1 MNKVKVSEVAQESAK
16 KPKEVLS
23 ACEALGIEAKA
34 ASSSISIQD
43 AERVM
48 EYLISGPVTPPAPA
62 KKPVKK
68 SEPKKAAEE
77 KTPKQETKKP
87 AEKPAEPEVK
97 KTTPEKE
104 KTEKSGDEETR
115 HMAMARKGKGLRI
128 VKKKRPN
135 APAPVEKKIETHV
148 DSDET
153 VSSYGKK
160 KVAADLADTEEK
172 KKKVK
177 KTASPASKKET
188 GIKIDV
194 LADRNLSDSYYDDEE
209 NEVML
214 PDLTVALRKEEEDAP
229 KRPVNK
235 QQQQQQQQRRTV
247 GSRSGQKFQP
257 GNISRGKRKKR
268 RKPVV
273 SQENEVVKS
282 IEIPEDIR
290 VYEFA
295 EAINKPISDVIK
307 ALFTFGMM
315 VTKND
320 FLDKDSIEVLAEEFE
335 VEVHTKNVLEELD
348 YVSEYEEAQEEEG
361 GEERPPI
368 VTIMG
373 HVDHGKTSLLDYIRS
388 TKVASG
394 EAGGITQHVGAYTIT
409 KDGKEITFIDTPG
422 HEAFTEMR
430 ARGAN
435 VTDIAIIV
443 VAADDGVM
451 PQTKEAINHAKA
463 ADVPIII
470 AINKMDK
477 PEANPDVVKGQ
488 LAELGITP
496 VDWGGDFE
504 CIGVSAKTG
513 DGVDDLLETILVQS
527 ELLELTANADASAK
541 AVVIE
546 SSLEKGRGAVATVII
561 QNGTLRK
568 GDSVIAGVSFG
579 RVRAIMDDMG
589 NQINELRPSEAGQ
602 ILGLDSVPGAGDIV
616 VVMEDEKTMRE
627 TALKRREHERQ
638 KELSK
643 STKATAEDLHDL
655 IAEGMLS
662 KLPVIVKAD
671 VQGTLEALSASL
683 SKLRN
688 EEVKVHIIHSAVG
701 AISESDVILAGA
713 SEHAII
719 LGFHV
724 KPSVSVKQKAKEMGV
739 TIKTYDIIYDL
750 LEDVKGIL
758 GGMLSPE
765 IKEETIGQA
774 EVREVFKVP
783 KLGTIAGC
791 MVTNGQVERNAFAR
805 VMRGEETVFSGT
817 VVSLKRFKDDVKEVK
832 KGYECGIGIE
842 DFTDFEPGDIIEVYK
857 EVEVQAKFK

>member
-43 AERVM
+43 AEKIM
-48 EYLISGPVTPPAPA
+48 EYLISGPAPTPAPA
-62 KKPVKK
+62 KKGPKK
-68 SEPKKAAEE
+68 AEPKKEVEE
-77 KTPKQETKKP
+77 KASKKEAVKETKP
-87 AEKPAEPEVK
+87 AEKAASAEAEK
-97 KTTPEKE
+97 KPLAAAEE
-104 KTEKSGDEETR
+104 IKSKDEEAR

-135 APAPVEKKIETHV
+135 APEPVAKTIEPQYD

-153 VSSYGKK
+153 VSLYGKK
-160 KVAADLADTEEK
+160 KVAADLAENEEK
-172 KKKVK
+172 KKKAK
-177 KTASPASKKET
+177 KSAATGKKET
-188 GIKIDV
+188 GVKIDV
-194 LADRNLSDSYYDDEE
+194 LADRNLSDRFYDDEE
-209 NEVML
+209 DEVML
-214 PDLTVALRKEEEDAP
+214 PDLTVALKKEEEEAP

-235 QQQQQQQQRRTV
+235 EQQRRTV
-247 GSRSGQKFQP
+247 ASRSGQKFQP

-273 SQENEVVKS
+273 SMENVEVKS

-295 EAINKPISDVIK
+295 EKINKPISEVIK

-335 VEVHTKNVLEELD
+335 VEVHTKNALEELD
-348 YVSEYEEAQEEEG
+348 YVSDYDEVQEEIE

-388 TKVASG
+388 TKIASG

-435 VTDIAIIV
+435 VTDVAIIV

-463 ADVPIII
+463 AEVPIIV

-488 LAELGITP
+488 LAEMGITP
-496 VDWGGDFE
+496 IDWGGDYE

-527 ELLELTANADASAK
+527 EVMELKANPDASAK

-546 SSLEKGRGAVATVII
+546 SSLEKGRGTVATVII

-579 RVRAIMDDMG
+579 RVRAILDDMG
-589 NQINELRPSEAGQ
+589 NQIDELGPSEAGQ
-602 ILGLDSVPGAGDIV
+602 ILGLDSVPKAGDVV
-616 VVMEDEKTMRE
+616 VVMEDEKSMRE

-671 VQGTLEALSASL
+671 VQGTLEALSNSL
-683 SKLRN
+683 AKLRN

-701 AISESDVILAGA
+701 AISESDVILAAA

-724 KPSVSVKQKAKEMGV
+724 KPSVSVKQKAKELGV
-739 TIKTYDIIYDL
+739 DIKTYDIIYDL

-765 IKEETIGQA
+765 IKEETIGHA

-791 MVTNGQVERNAFAR
+791 MVTNGTIERNAFAR
-805 VMRGEETVFSGT
+805 VLRGEETVFSGT
-817 VVSLKRFKDDVKEVK
+817 VVSLKRFKEDVKEVK

-842 DFTDFEPGDIIEVYK
+842 DFTEFAPGDVIEVYK
-857 EVEVQAKFK
+857 EVEVKAKFK

>member
-48 EYLISGPVTPPAPA
+48 EYLISGPVVTPAPVKKQPKKPESKYESEA
-62 KKPVKK
+62 KPVK
-68 SEPKKAAEE
+68 E
-77 KTPKQETKKP
+77 ETKKEPIVEVKTP
-87 AEKPAEPEVK
+87 AAKGKVKPEAEAEEPEQD
-97 KTTPEKE
+97 
-104 KTEKSGDEETR
+104 DEEKR
-115 HMAMARKGKGLRI
+115 HMAMARKGTGLRI

-135 APAPVEKKIETHV
+135 APKAAERSIELSSAK
-148 DSDET
+148 SDEDIEY
-153 VSSYGKK
+153 YGKK
-160 KVAADLADTEEK
+160 TVAADLVENEEK
-172 KKKVK
+172 KKKAK
-177 KTASPASKKET
+177 KTTSPASKKET
-188 GIKIDV
+188 GVKIDV
-194 LADRNLSDSYYDDEE
+194 LVDRNLSDRFYDDEE
-209 NEVML
+209 DEVML
-214 PDLTVALRKEEEDAP
+214 PDLTVALRKEEEEAP

-235 QQQQQQQQRRTV
+235 EQQRRTV
-247 GSRSGQKFQP
+247 ASRSGQKFQP

-268 RKPVV
+268 RPK
-273 SQENEVVKS
+273 QLDQADIVVKS

-295 EAINKPISDVIK
+295 EKINKPLNEVIK

-335 VEVHTKNVLEELD
+335 VEVHTKNALEELD
-348 YVSEYEEAQEEEG
+348 YVGDYNVENVEG
-361 GEERPPI
+361 EGEERPPI

-388 TKVASG
+388 TKIASG
-394 EAGGITQHVGAYTIT
+394 EAGGITQHVGAYTIV
-409 KDGKEITFIDTPG
+409 KNGKEITFIDTPG

-463 ADVPIII
+463 ANVPMII
-470 AINKMDK
+470 AVNKMDK
-477 PEANPDVVKGQ
+477 PDANPDVVKAQ
-488 LAELGITP
+488 LAEIGITP
-496 VDWGGDFE
+496 SDWGGDYE

-513 DGVDDLLETILVQS
+513 DGVEDLLETILVQS
-527 ELLELTANADASAK
+527 ELMELKANPEASAK

-546 SSLEKGRGAVATVII
+546 SSLEKGRGPVATVII
-561 QNGTLRK
+561 QNGTLKK
-568 GDSVIAGVSFG
+568 GDSVIAGVSYG
-579 RVRAIMDDMG
+579 RVRAIVDDMG
-589 NQINELRPSEAGQ
+589 KQIDELKPSEAGQ
-602 ILGLDSVPGAGDIV
+602 IIGLDSVPGAGDIV
-616 VVMEDEKTMRE
+616 VVMDDEKVMRE
-627 TALKRREHERQ
+627 TALKRREHARQ
-638 KELSK
+638 KQLSK
-643 STKATAEDLHDL
+643 STKATVDDLHDL

-662 KLPVIVKAD
+662 KLPLIVKAD
-671 VQGTLEALSASL
+671 VQGTLEALTTSL
-683 SKLRN
+683 GKLRN

-701 AISESDVILAGA
+701 AISESDVILAAA
-713 SEHAII
+713 SEHAVIM
-719 LGFHV
+719 GFHV
-724 KPSVSVKQKAKEMGV
+724 KPSVTVKQKAKDLGV
-739 TIKTYDIIYDL
+739 EIKSYDIIYDL
-750 LEDVKGIL
+750 LEDVKNIL

-765 IKEETIGQA
+765 IKEETMGRA

-791 MVTNGQVERNAFAR
+791 MVTDGTIERNAFAR
-805 VMRGEETVFSGT
+805 VLRGEETVFSGT

-842 DFTDFEPGDIIEVYK
+842 DFTEFAPGDVIEAYK
-857 EVEVQAKFK
+857 EVQVRAKFK

>member
-1 MNKVKVSEVAQESAK
+1 MNKVKVSEVAQETAK

-34 ASSSISIQD
+34 ASSSISFQD
-43 AERVM
+43 AEKVM
-48 EYLISGPVTPPAPA
+48 EYLISGGAPVQT
-62 KKPVKK
+62 PVKK
-68 SEPKKAAEE
+68 QEKTAEIKEEENAKTAKKA
-77 KTPKQETKKP
+77 TPSVSTSKE
-87 AEKPAEPEVK
+87 
-97 KTTPEKE
+97 TTPHKASET
-104 KTEKSGDEETR
+104 TEASVRDEEEPDSTDEEQA
-115 HMAMARKGKGLRI
+115 AMSIARKGKGLRI

-135 APAPVEKKIETHV
+135 APEPIVKKIDTFDHEGDDTI
-148 DSDET
+148 EY
-153 VSSYGKK
+153 YGKK
-160 KVAADLADTEEK
+160 KVAADQAEEDK
-172 KKKVK
+172 KQKKAK
-177 KTASPASKKET
+177 KSTTTTGKKET

-194 LADRNLSDSYYDDEE
+194 LEDRELSDRFYDDSED
-209 NEVML
+209 EVML
-214 PDLTVALRKEEEDAP
+214 PDLTIALRKEPEEQVRKPAS
-229 KRPVNK
+229 KEN
-235 QQQQQQQQRRTV
+235 QTRTV

-257 GNISRGKRKKR
+257 GNISRSKRKKR
-268 RKPVV
+268 RPK
-273 SQENEVVKS
+273 QENQSVEEVKS

-295 EAINKPISDVIK
+295 EKINKPLNEVIK

-335 VEVHTKNVLEELD
+335 VEVHTKNVLDELD
-348 YVSEYEEAQEEEG
+348 YVSEYNDNVAEDSA
-361 GEERPPI
+361 ERPPI

-388 TKVASG
+388 TKVAAG
-394 EAGGITQHVGAYTIT
+394 ESGGITQHVGAYTIV
-409 KDGKEITFIDTPG
+409 KEGKEITFIDTPG

-435 VTDIAIIV
+435 VTDIVIIV

-463 ADVPIII
+463 ADVPVII

-477 PEANPDVVKGQ
+477 PEANPDFVKGQ
-488 LAELGITP
+488 LSELGITP
-496 VDWGGDFE
+496 SDWGGSYE

-513 DGVDDLLETILVQS
+513 DGVPDLLENILVQA
-527 ELLELTANADASAK
+527 ELMELKANPKASAK

-546 SSLEKGRGAVATVII
+546 SSLEKGRGPVATVII
-561 QNGTLRK
+561 QNGTLKK
-568 GDSVIAGVSFG
+568 GDSVIAGVSYG
-579 RVRAIMDDMG
+579 RVRAIVDDMG
-589 NQINELRPSEAGQ
+589 NQINELKPSEAGQ
-602 ILGLDSVPGAGDIV
+602 IQGLDSVPKAGDIV
-616 VVMEDEKTMRE
+616 VVMEDEKVMRE
-627 TALKRREHERQ
+627 TALKRREHARQ
-638 KELSK
+638 KQLSK
-643 STKATAEDLHDL
+643 STKATVDDLHDL

-671 VQGTLEALSASL
+671 VQGTLEALSNSL
-683 SKLRN
+683 DKMRN

-701 AISESDVILAGA
+701 AISESDVVLAAA

-724 KPSVSVKQKAKEMGV
+724 KPSVTVKQKAKEMGV
-739 TIKTYDIIYDL
+739 DIKSYDIIYDL
-750 LEDVKGIL
+750 LEDVKNIL

-765 IKEETIGQA
+765 IKEETVGQA

-791 MVTNGQVERNAFAR
+791 MVQSGQIDRNGLAR
-805 VMRGEETVFSGT
+805 VKRGEEVLFTGR

-832 KGYECGIGIE
+832 KGFECGIGFE
-842 DFTDFEPGDIIEVYK
+842 DFTEFAPGDVIEAYK
-857 EVEVQAKFK
+857 EVEVRAKFK

>member
-48 EYLISGPVTPPAPA
+48 EYLISGPATPPAPA
-62 KKPVKK
+62 KKPAKK
-68 SEPKKAAEE
+68 TEPKKAAEE
-77 KTPKQETKKP
+77 KSPKHETVQEPKV
-87 AEKPAEPEVK
+87 AEAKVQKSAPKERPE
-97 KTTPEKE
+97 EA
-104 KTEKSGDEETR
+104 GDEETR
-115 HMAMARKGKGLRI
+115 HMAMARKSKGLRI

-135 APAPVEKKIETHV
+135 APEPVARVIEERES
-148 DSDET
+148 SDET
-153 VSSYGKK
+153 VELYGKK

-172 KKKVK
+172 KKKQK
-177 KTASPASKKET
+177 KSTAPASKKET

-194 LADRNLSDSYYDDEE
+194 LADRNLSDSFYEDDDD
-209 NEVML
+209 EVML
-214 PDLTVALRKEEEDAP
+214 PDLTVVLRKEEEEEQ
-229 KRPVNK
+229 KRPANK
-235 QQQQQQQQRRTV
+235 DNQQRRTV

-273 SQENEVVKS
+273 SAESEAVKS

-295 EAINKPISDVIK
+295 EAINKPIAEVIK
-307 ALFTFGMM
+307 ALFSFGMM

-335 VEVHTKNVLEELD
+335 VEVHTKNALEELD
-348 YVSEYEEAQEEEG
+348 YVSEYEETQENEV

-394 EAGGITQHVGAYTIT
+394 EAGGITQHVGAYTIV

-463 ADVPIII
+463 ANVPIIV

-488 LAELGITP
+488 LSEIGITP
-496 VDWGGDFE
+496 ADWGGDFE

-513 DGVDDLLETILVQS
+513 DGVGDLLETILVQA
-527 ELLELTANADASAK
+527 ELMELKANADASAK

-546 SSLEKGRGAVATVII
+546 SSLEKGRGPVATVII

-589 NQINELRPSEAGQ
+589 NQINELKPSEAGQ

-643 STKATAEDLHDL
+643 STKATVEDLHDL

-688 EEVKVHIIHSAVG
+688 EEVKVQIIHSAVG

-724 KPSVSVKQKAKEMGV
+724 KPPVSVKQKAKEMGV
-739 TIKTYDIIYDL
+739 TIKTYDVIYDL

-758 GGMLSPE
+758 GGMLSPV

-791 MVTNGQVERNAFAR
+791 MVTNGQIERGAFAR
-805 VMRGEETVFSGT
+805 VLRGEETVFTGN

-842 DFTDFEPGDIIEVYK
+842 DYTEFAPGDIIEVYK

>member
-1 MNKVKVSEVAQESAK
+1 MSDKVRISEVAQETAK

-34 ASSSISIQD
+34 AQSSISLQD
-43 AERVM
+43 AEKLM
-48 EYLISGPVTPPAPA
+48 EYLISGAPAP
-62 KKPVKK
+62 VK
-68 SEPKKAAEE
+68 
-77 KTPKQETKKP
+77 ETKKSSP
-87 AEKPAEPEVK
+87 AAKPKADAPKKDESKSIVEEKKAPSKAADPEQND
-97 KTTPEKE
+97 ENDDE
-104 KTEKSGDEETR
+104 DDEER
-115 HMAMARKGKGLRI
+115 NKRSMAKARQGKGLRI
-128 VKKKRPN
+128 VKKKRSD
-135 APAPVEKKIETHV
+135 AEEPVARRIEISE
-148 DSDET
+148 DSSER
-153 VSSYGKK
+153 SSGTYGKTT
-160 KVAADLADTEEK
+160 VAADMADEEHK
-172 KKKVK
+172 KKKIK
-177 KTASPASKKET
+177 KAPSIHNKKET
-188 GIKIDV
+188 GIKINV
-194 LADRNLSDSYYDDEE
+194 LEDRDLSDSYYDDSE

-214 PDLTVALRKEEEDAP
+214 PDLTVVTPKMEEPKKNPRKED
-229 KRPVNK
+229 NT
-235 QQQQQQQQRRTV
+235 RRTPT
-247 GSRSGQKFQP
+247 SRSGAKFQP

-268 RKPVV
+268 RKPMVNT
-273 SQENEVVKS
+273 EDEVITS

-295 EAINKPISDVIK
+295 EKINKPISEVIK
-307 ALFTFGMM
+307 ALFGFGMM

-348 YVSEYEEAQEEEG
+348 YVSEYDEVHEEVE

-394 EAGGITQHVGAYTIT
+394 EAGGITQHVGAYTIV

-463 ADVPIII
+463 AEVPIIV

-477 PEANPDVVKGQ
+477 PDANPDVVKGQ
-488 LAELGITP
+488 LAEIGITP

-513 DGVDDLLETILVQS
+513 DGVPDLLETILVQA
-527 ELLELTANADASAK
+527 ELMELRANSKAKAK

-546 SSLEKGRGAVATVII
+546 SSLEKGRGTVATVII

-568 GDSVIAGVSFG
+568 GDSVIAGISFG
-579 RVRAIMDDMG
+579 RVRAIVDDMG
-589 NQINELRPSEAGQ
+589 NQINELKPSEAGQ
-602 ILGLDSVPGAGDIV
+602 ILGLDSVPNAGDIV
-616 VVMEDEKTMRE
+616 VVMDDEKSMRE

-638 KELSK
+638 KQLSK

-671 VQGTLEALSASL
+671 VQGTLEALTASL

-688 EEVKVHIIHSAVG
+688 EEVKVQIIHSAVG

-724 KPSVSVKQKAKEMGV
+724 KPPVSVKQKAKEMGV
-739 TIKTYDIIYDL
+739 DIKTYDIIYDL
-750 LEDVKGIL
+750 LEDVKNIL

-765 IKEETIGQA
+765 IKEETVGHA
-774 EVREVFKVP
+774 EVREVFNVP

-791 MVTNGQVERNAFAR
+791 MVTDGQIERGALAR
-805 VMRGEETVFSGT
+805 VLRGEDEVFQGN
-817 VVSLKRFKDDVKEVK
+817 VVSLKRFKDDVREVK

-842 DFTDFEPGDIIEVYK
+842 NFTEFQPGDVIEVYK
-857 EVEVQAKFK
+857 EVEVRAKFK

>member
-1 MNKVKVSEVAQESAK
+1 
-16 KPKEVLS
+16 
-23 ACEALGIEAKA
+23 
-34 ASSSISIQD
+34 
-43 AERVM
+43 
-48 EYLISGPVTPPAPA
+48 
-62 KKPVKK
+62 
-68 SEPKKAAEE
+68 
-77 KTPKQETKKP
+77 
-87 AEKPAEPEVK
+87 
-97 KTTPEKE
+97 
-104 KTEKSGDEETR
+104 
-115 HMAMARKGKGLRI
+115 
-128 VKKKRPN
+128 
-135 APAPVEKKIETHV
+135 
-148 DSDET
+148 
-153 VSSYGKK
+153 
-160 KVAADLADTEEK
+160 
-172 KKKVK
+172 
-177 KTASPASKKET
+177 
-188 GIKIDV
+188 
-194 LADRNLSDSYYDDEE
+194 
-209 NEVML
+209 ML
-214 PDLTVALRKEEEDAP
+214 PDLTVALRKEEEEAP

-235 QQQQQQQQRRTV
+235 EQQRRTTAAR
-247 GSRSGQKFQP
+247 GGQRFQP

-268 RKPVV
+268 RKPVA
-273 SQENEVVKS
+273 SEENIEVKS

-295 EAINKPISDVIK
+295 EKINKPISEVIK
-307 ALFTFGMM
+307 ALFSLGMM

-335 VEVHTKNVLEELD
+335 VEVHTKNALEDLD
-348 YVSEYEEAQEEEG
+348 YVSDYDEIHEEVE

-394 EAGGITQHVGAYTIT
+394 EAGGITQHVGAYTIV

-477 PEANPDVVKGQ
+477 PEANPDLVKGQ
-488 LAELGITP
+488 LAEMGITP
-496 VDWGGDFE
+496 NDWGGDYE

-527 ELLELTANADASAK
+527 EVMELKANPDASAK

-546 SSLEKGRGAVATVII
+546 SSLEKGRGTVATVII

-579 RVRAIMDDMG
+579 RVRAILDDMG
-589 NQINELRPSEAGQ
+589 NQINELKPSEAGQ

-643 STKATAEDLHDL
+643 STKATVEDLHDL

-671 VQGTLEALSASL
+671 VQGTLEALSNSL
-683 SKLRN
+683 AKLRN

-701 AISESDVILAGA
+701 SISESDVILAAA
-713 SEHAII
+713 SEHAMI

-724 KPSVSVKQKAKEMGV
+724 KPSVTVKQKAKDLGV

-750 LEDVKGIL
+750 LEDVKGVL

-765 IKEETIGQA
+765 IKEETMGHA

-791 MVTNGQVERNAFAR
+791 MVTDGMIERNAFAR
-805 VMRGEETVFSGT
+805 VLRGEETVFSGT
-817 VVSLKRFKDDVKEVK
+817 VVSLKRFKEDVREVK

-842 DFTDFEPGDIIEVYK
+842 DFTEFAPGDVIEVYK
-857 EVEVQAKFK
+857 EVEVKAKFK